1 MNNSYS
7 QITAKEV
14 LEEYLIKVFE
24 SIKERLMKFDFESS
38 FKKFCDKDQRSI
50 SKPVKDPLIDSSEG
64 VDKQSNKKRKRGSRG
79 GKSNK
84 RKMDLLARKRFRSTG
99 SGDIA
104 AVCCDVPTLTRSTS
118 LPSSNLL
125 PRTTTAIS
133 ASSFSGLP
141 IVHQSHTQI
150 PVVAVGEQLVSRMV
164 SNITTDI
171 RNSNMFHTQE
181 DSDLSPDISF
191 ERATQLSEQNKAN
204 KAMNSRERNRLKW
217 KLLKKKRRKKHSNNS
232 QLSEQKND
240 ESPSMPLE
248 RKDDLGIHHHHNRRF
263 HTLPS
268 PTKIQILPEID
279 QLEPSTPSEEPEA
292 NIDREIH
299 ELSIADDAV
308 SEYIKSIIRF
318 LLPSSD
324 YWDYLSSKHQNFNLI
339 MRKIDD
345 YIRLGRH
352 ESFTIEQIMHKM
364 RLLDLPIVQMYRQ
377 SLQSAPTIMNMSQI
391 DHESMIVGYGWVYW
405 IFNSLI
411 NYALSNAFYITEIEG
426 KGLQL
431 FYFSKKVWNKIVK
444 KNMTSFYHH
453 FVPVSLNVYSLY
465 EV

>member
-1 MNNSYS
+1 MSNSYS
-7 QITAKEV
+7 QITAKQV

-24 SIKERLMKFDFESS
+24 SIKEKLMKFDFESS
-38 FKKFCDKDQRSI
+38 FKKFCDKNHRAI
-50 SKPVKDPLIDSSEG
+50 SNTVKDPLINSSEG
-64 VDKQSNKKRKRGSRG
+64 VDQQSNKKRKRGSRG
-79 GKSNK
+79 GKSNR
-84 RKMDLLARKRFRSTG
+84 RKMELLARKRFRSTG
-99 SGDIA
+99 NEDIT
-104 AVCCDVPTLTRSTS
+104 AVSCDAPTLLRSTS

-125 PRTTTAIS
+125 HRTTTTILM
-133 ASSFSGLP
+133 SSSSGVP
-141 IVHQSHTQI
+141 VVHECGTQI
-150 PVVAVGEQLVSRMV
+150 PVVAVGEQLISRMV
-164 SNITTDI
+164 SNIATDI

-181 DSDLSPDISF
+181 DSDPDISF
-191 ERATQLSEQNKAN
+191 ERSTQPSEQNKGN

-217 KLLKKKRRKKHSNNS
+217 KLLKKKRRKKLSNNS
-232 QLSEQKND
+232 QVSEQKTD
-240 ESPSMPLE
+240 ESPLMPLD
-248 RKDDLGIHHHHNRRF
+248 RKDDLGIHHHYNRRF

-279 QLEPSTPSEEPEA
+279 RLEPPTPLEEPEA
-292 NIDREIH
+292 NIDQEIH

-324 YWDYLSSKHQNFNLI
+324 SWDYLPSSHHNFNLI

-364 RLLDLPIVQMYRQ
+364 RLLDLPIVRMYRQ

-431 FYFSKKVWNKIVK
+431 FYFSKKAWYQIVK
-444 KNMTSFYHH
+444 KKMTSFYHH
-453 FVPVSLNVYSLY
+453 FVPVSLPLLSLY